1 MASLQL
7 YYKKYMLLNIII
19 IIATIA
25 GLWYGAT
32 WVVGSASN
40 FAKKIGM
47 SDLVIGLTVVAIATS
62 APEFAVTVSANL
74 SGKSSISV
82 ANVIGSD
89 IFNLGFILGIV
100 AIFGVIEISKQLF
113 YRDGLF
119 LLFTGILLFIFF
131 LDYRLS
137 LFEGIILAGLLI
149 AYLVFLAKLKRTLD
163 EDIPYGEFR
172 WYDVPKFLIGVGVI
186 IFSAHYLVEASS
198 EIAAALGVSDWLI
211 GVTIVAAGTSAPE
224 LATSIAA
231 LVKGNHGMSIG
242 NLIGSDLFNL
252 LGVLGV
258 AAILKPLTINQSELY
273 NILILVGALLIL
285 LIMMRTKWKLSKT
298 EGIILLLIALIRWS
312 VDLII

>member
-1 MASLQL
+1 
-7 YYKKYMLLNIII
+7 MLLNIII
-19 IIATIA
+19 VIATIA

-32 WVVGSASN
+32 WIVGSASN
-40 FAKKIGM
+40 FAKKMGM
-47 SDLVIGLTVVAIATS
+47 SDLVIGLTIVAIATS

-74 SGKSSISV
+74 GGKSSISV

-100 AIFGVIEISKQLF
+100 ALFGGIKISKQLF

-131 LDYRLS
+131 LDFRLS
-137 LFEGIILAGLLI
+137 LFEGIVFTLLLI
-149 AYLVFLAKLKRTLD
+149 GYLVLLAKQKRTLD
-163 EDIPYGEFR
+163 EDIPSGVFS
-172 WYDVPKFLIGVGVI
+172 WLDIPKFLTGVGVI
-186 IFSAHYLVEASS
+186 ILSAHFLVEAAS
-198 EIAAALGVSDWLI
+198 EIASTLGVSDWLI
-211 GVTIVAAGTSAPE
+211 GITIVAAGTSAPE

-242 NLIGSDLFNL
+242 NLIGSDVFNL

-273 NILILVGALLIL
+273 NILILVVALIIL
-285 LIMMRTKWKLSKT
+285 LIMMRTRWKLGKT
-298 EGIILLLIALIRWS
+298 EGIILLVIAIIRWS
-312 VDLII
+312 VDLVI

>member
-1 MASLQL
+1 MI
-7 YYKKYMLLNIII
+7 LNIII
-19 IIATIA
+19 VIATIA

-32 WVVGSASN
+32 WIVSSASN
-40 FAKKIGM
+40 FAKKMGM
-47 SDLVIGLTVVAIATS
+47 SDLVIGLTIVAIATS

-74 SGKSSISV
+74 GGKSSISV

-100 AIFGVIEISKQLF
+100 ALFGGIKISKQLF

-131 LDYRLS
+131 LDFRLS
-137 LFEGIILAGLLI
+137 LFEGIVFTLLLI
-149 AYLVFLAKLKRTLD
+149 GYLLLLAKQKRTLD
-163 EDIPYGEFR
+163 EDIPSGVFS
-172 WYDVPKFLIGVGVI
+172 WLDIPKFLTGVGVI
-186 IFSAHYLVEASS
+186 ILSAHFLVEAAS
-198 EIAAALGVSDWLI
+198 EIASTLGVSDWLI
-211 GVTIVAAGTSAPE
+211 GITIVAAGTSAPE

-242 NLIGSDLFNL
+242 NLIGSDVFNL

-273 NILILVGALLIL
+273 NILILVVALIIL
-285 LIMMRTKWKLSKT
+285 LIMMRTRWKLGKT
-298 EGIILLLIALIRWS
+298 EGIILLVIAIIRWS
-312 VDLII
+312 VDLVI